1 MEHQIV
7 HTETLDV
14 DQPAEKNQSQ
24 KNRLSH
30 SEMQMAVR
38 KAQLKL
44 KVAQESV
51 EQAEKYKGAREIW
64 ATTDGGLWNPNL
76 AVNKTPVSSY
86 GQ

>member
-1 MEHQIV
+1 
-7 HTETLDV
+7 
-14 DQPAEKNQSQ
+14 
-24 KNRLSH
+24 
-30 SEMQMAVR
+30 MAVR